1 MTKDPLAMWSDAEPE
16 DSAAAALFGRDGS
29 ERRRLT
35 CPPPDL
41 LHASVAGVLGS
52 PLQEQ
57 VAGHLERCVVC
68 QTLAGALD
76 DPSIGELTPEERT
89 RIMSRVRSGIVT
101 DGGHI
106 RWRSW
111 WPAVATAAAM
121 VTVAL
126 GFALLRQSGSVP
138 PAPTPSQAARDIT
151 LPREASVFVLE
162 KAPVRDQGAAEL
174 LWRGSP
180 AGAEKEAFAA
190 ALEPYRVDD
199 FAEAARRLRR
209 FVERYPK
216 SATGSFHL
224 GVSELFLNRDA
235 EAVVALDRAARLAKG
250 ESDLA
255 GDVAWYLA
263 YAYHRT
269 GQSDLA
275 ARTLEP
281 LCQSASP
288 RASQAC
294 AGLKE
299 LSRRSR

>member
-1 MTKDPLAMWSDAEPE
+1 MTRDSFAMWSDAEPE
-16 DSAAAALFGRDGS
+16 DSAAAALFGRDAS
-29 ERRRLT
+29 ERRPLT

-41 LHASVAGVLGS
+41 LQASAAGVLGS

-57 VAGHLERCVVC
+57 VAGHLGRCVVC
-68 QTLAGALD
+68 QALAGALD

-101 DGGHI
+101 DGGHL
-106 RWRSW
+106 RWRRW
-111 WPAVATAAAM
+111 WPGMAAAAALIA
-121 VTVAL
+121 VAL
-126 GFALLRQSGSVP
+126 GFSLLWQSRSVP
-138 PAPTPSQAARDIT
+138 PAQTAARASHDIN
-151 LPREASVFVLE
+151 LPNDPSVFVLD
-162 KAPVRDQGAAEL
+162 KAPTRIQGATAL

-235 EAVVALDRAARLAKG
+235 EAVVTLDRAARLAKG
-250 ESDLA
+250 EPDLA